1 MDALLLSAL
10 NGLSYSLLL
19 FLLASGLTLIFS
31 LLGVLNF
38 AQGSFYMLGA
48 YLAWQSGQWLGFW
61 GGLLLAPIGVALV
74 ATLFEVG
81 VLRRLRTRAQGHLPE
96 LLATFAFGVV
106 LIEAARLLWGS
117 ASAPYGIPAVLQ
129 GSLFQLGGLEF
140 PAYRGFVMAVALAA
154 LGLAWLLLWRTR
166 AGLVVQ
172 AALTH
177 APAVSALGHNVPAVQ
192 TLVFAAGGAL
202 AGLAGAVGGPL
213 LITEPDMATQMGAL
227 LFAVLLIGGLGSLRG
242 ALLGALLVGELQT
255 LAVAV
260 NGSLADGLQRLG
272 WNAPAAWPASSGILP
287 SLLHLDL
294 SRAAPLMPYVLLV
307 VVLALR
313 PHGLTRALSRDEAL

>member
-1 MDALLLSAL
+1 MDALALSAL

-38 AQGSFYMLGA
+38 AHGSFYMLGA
-48 YLAWQSGQWLGFW
+48 YLAWQGGAWLGFW
-61 GGLLLAPIGVALV
+61 GGLLVAPLGVAML
-74 ATLFEVG
+74 ATGFEIG
-81 VLRRLRTRAQGHLPE
+81 VLRRLRERGHLPE

-106 LIEAARLLWGS
+106 LVEAARLLWGS
-117 ASAPYGIPAVLQ
+117 GSVPYAIPAALQ
-129 GSLFQLGGLEF
+129 GALFRLGGVDF
-140 PAYRGFVMAVALAA
+140 SVYRGFVMAAALAA
-154 LGLAWLLLWRTR
+154 LALAWLLLWRTR
-166 AGLVVQ
+166 AGLIVQ

-177 APAVSALGHNVPAVQ
+177 APMTAALGHDVRAVQ
-192 TLVFAAGGAL
+192 TGVFAAGAAL

-213 LITEPDMATQMGAL
+213 LITEPDMAAQMGAL
-227 LFAVLLIGGLGSLRG
+227 LFAVIIIGGLGSLRG
-242 ALLGALLVGELQT
+242 ALLGALLVGEVQT

-272 WNAPAAWPASSGILP
+272 WSAPAAWPASDGLLS

-294 SRAAPLMPYVLLV
+294 ARAAPLLPYVLLV
-307 VVLALR
+307 GVLALR
-313 PHGLTRALSRDEAL
+313 PQGLTRALPRDEAL

>member
-1 MDALLLSAL
+1 MDALLLSTL

-38 AQGSFYMLGA
+38 AHGSFYMLGA

-61 GGLLLAPIGVALV
+61 GGLLLAPLGVALV
-74 ATLFEVG
+74 ASLFEVG
-81 VLRRLRTRAQGHLPE
+81 VLRRLRARAHGHLPE

-106 LIEAARLLWGS
+106 LVEVARLLWGS
-117 ASAPYGIPAVLQ
+117 TSVAYSIPAGLQ
-129 GSLFQLGGLEF
+129 GRLFQLGGLEF
-140 PAYRGFVMAVALAA
+140 PVYRGFVMAVALAA
-154 LGLAWLLLWRTR
+154 LGLSWLLLWRTR

-177 APAVSALGHNVPAVQ
+177 APMTSALGHNVAAVQ

-213 LITEPDMATQMGAL
+213 LITEPGMAAQMGAL
-227 LFAVLLIGGLGSLRG
+227 LFAVIILGGLGSLRG

-260 NGSLADGLQRLG
+260 NGSLADGLQHLG
-272 WNAPAAWPASSGILP
+272 WSAPAAWPAVDGILP

-294 SRAAPLMPYVLLV
+294 SRAAPLLPYVLLV

-313 PHGLTRALSRDEAL
+313 PQGLTRALSRDEAL